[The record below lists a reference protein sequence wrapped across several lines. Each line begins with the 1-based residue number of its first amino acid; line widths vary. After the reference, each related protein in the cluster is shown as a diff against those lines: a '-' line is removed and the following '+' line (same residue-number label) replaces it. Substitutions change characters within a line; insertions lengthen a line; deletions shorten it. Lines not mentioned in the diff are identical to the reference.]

1 MGEERRGVVLIV
13 DDIPTNLEVL
23 MQFLEGAGYEVL
35 VATDGESALEQVEYA
50 APDVVLLDVMMPGID
65 GFETCRRLKANP
77 ASRDIPV
84 IFMTALSDTVDKVH
98 GFELGAEDYVTKPLQ
113 QEEVV
118 ARVTAHLTLHRQKQ
132 EIQTLRL
139 QERLYYERLAKIKD
153 NILSTASHDLK
164 NPLTSILITIDGIRH
179 YLPKEQEVVHKKLDT
194 LQQEANRMYNL
205 IVQLLDLARLES
217 DIILR
222 KQSLSLYKW
231 LNDNI
236 YYVHPQVDDKQIQ
249 IKTELPEQDATVYWD
264 NERMDQVIQNLL
276 SNAVKYTPIGGTV
289 EVSALIQGQDVYI
302 QVSDTGLGI
311 PSNDIPKLFTKF
323 YRVNTRQ
330 HMAVSGSGL
339 GLSIVKEIV
348 QKHGGHVWV
357 DSEEGIGSTFGF
369 TIPIGTE
376 TTP

>member
-1 MGEERRGVVLIV
+1 MDERKGVILIV

-35 VATDGESALEQVEYA
+35 VATDGESAIEQVEYA
-50 APDVVLLDVMMPGID
+50 PPDVILLDVMMPGID

-77 ASRDIPV
+77 VSSDIPV
-84 IFMTALSDTVDKVH
+84 IFMTALSDTVDKVR
-98 GFELGAEDYVTKPLQ
+98 GFELGAEDYITKPLH

-132 EIQTLRL
+132 EIQALRQ
-139 QERLYYERLAKIKD
+139 QERLYYERLVKIKD

-164 NPLTSILITIDGIRH
+164 NPLTSILITVDMIRH
-179 YLPKEQEVVHKKLDT
+179 YLPRDPDIVYKKLDT
-194 LQQEANRMYNL
+194 LQQEADRMYNL

-217 DIILR
+217 DIVLR
-222 KQSLSLYKW
+222 RQALSLTSW
-231 LNDNI
+231 MEGNI
-236 YYVHPQVDDKQIQ
+236 NYVHPQVDDKQLNVIAQ
-249 IKTELPEQDATVYWD
+249 LPEEDVTVYWD
-264 NERMDQVIQNLL
+264 NERMNQVLQNLL
-276 SNAVKYTPIGGTV
+276 SNAVKYTPVGGTV
-289 EVSALIQGQDVYI
+289 EVSAVVQGEEIHI

-311 PSNDIPKLFTKF
+311 PVGDIPKLFTKF

-348 QKHGGHVWV
+348 HKHGGHVWV

-369 TIPIGTE
+369 TIPIGE
-376 TTP
+376 EILSE

>member
-1 MGEERRGVVLIV
+1 MVERKGVILIV

-35 VATDGESALEQVEYA
+35 VATDGESAIEQVEYA
-50 APDVVLLDVMMPGID
+50 PPDVILLDVMMPGID
-65 GFETCRRLKANP
+65 GFETCRRLKMNP
-77 ASRDIPV
+77 VSREIPV

-98 GFELGAEDYVTKPLQ
+98 GFALGAEDYITKPLH

-132 EIQTLRL
+132 EIQALRH
-139 QERLYYERLAKIKD
+139 QERQYYERLVKIKD

-164 NPLTSILITIDGIRH
+164 NPLTSILITIDMIRH
-179 YLPKEQEVVHKKLDT
+179 YLPKDQEIVLKKLDT
-194 LQQEANRMYNL
+194 LQQEADRMYNL

-222 KQSLSLYKW
+222 REALSLFSW
-231 LNDNI
+231 LEVNVN
-236 YYVHPQVDDKQIQ
+236 YAHPQVNDKQLE
-249 IKTELPEQDATVYWD
+249 IKTQLPDDDITVYWD
-264 NERMDQVIQNLL
+264 TERMNQVIQNLL
-276 SNAVKYTPIGGTV
+276 SNAVKYTPIGGMV
-289 EVSALIQGQDVYI
+289 EVSAAVQGQDVHVQI
-302 QVSDTGLGI
+302 SDTGMGI
-311 PSNDIPKLFTKF
+311 PASDIPKLFTKF

-348 QKHGGHVWV
+348 HKHGGHVWV

-369 TIPIGTE
+369 TIPIGE
-376 TTP
+376 GVSVE